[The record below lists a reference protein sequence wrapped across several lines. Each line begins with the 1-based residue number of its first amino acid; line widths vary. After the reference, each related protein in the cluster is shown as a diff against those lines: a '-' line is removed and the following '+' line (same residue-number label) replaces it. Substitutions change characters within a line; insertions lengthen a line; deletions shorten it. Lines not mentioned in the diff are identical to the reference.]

1 MAGILSVSN
10 TKNIL
15 ASAPSVCHAIYVS
28 NTTETEPINS
38 DLSGKVALVTGGSR
52 GMGAAIARRLAAA
65 GADVAL
71 TYQQNKESADAVAA
85 EITDL
90 GRRGLVIAA
99 DSADAAAIGD
109 AVDRT
114 VSELG
119 RLDIVINNAG
129 VFPYGPI
136 EETDLA
142 EIDRTIAIHVR
153 APFLAARAAVKHL
166 GRGGRIITIGS
177 NLAERAAFGDIALY
191 TMTKSAAS
199 GLTRALARELGPRG
213 ITVNQ
218 VLPGATDTDMNP
230 ADGES
235 ADAQRGFIAL
245 GDYGSVDDIAAAVI
259 FLAGETGRQI
269 TGATLTIDGGTNA

>member
-1 MAGILSVSN
+1 M
-10 TKNIL
+10 
-15 ASAPSVCHAIYVS
+15 S

-52 GMGAAIARRLAAA
+52 GMGAAIARGLAAA

-71 TYQQNKESADAVAA
+71 TYHQNKEGAEAVAA
-85 EITDL
+85 DLAGL

-99 DSADAAAIGD
+99 DSADPAAIGD

-114 VSELG
+114 VAELG

-129 VFPYGPI
+129 VFPYGPV

-153 APFLAARAAVKHL
+153 APLLAARAAVPHL

-177 NLAERAAFGDIALY
+177 NLVERAVFGDIALY
-191 TMTKSAAS
+191 TMTKAANN

-213 ITVNQ
+213 ITVNTVQ
-218 VLPGATDTDMNP
+218 PGPTDTDMNP
-230 ADGES
+230 ARGES
-235 ADAQRGFIAL
+235 ADLQRGFMAL
-245 GDYGSVDDIAAAVI
+245 GEYGSVDDIAAAVI
-259 FLAGETGRQI
+259 FLAGSTGRQI
-269 TGATLTIDGGTNA
+269 TGTTLTVDGGGNA

>member
-1 MAGILSVSN
+1 MSI
-10 TKNIL
+10 
-15 ASAPSVCHAIYVS
+15 
-28 NTTETEPINS
+28 TTETSSINS

-52 GMGAAIARRLAAA
+52 GMGAAIARGLAAA

-71 TYQQNKESADAVAA
+71 TYHQNKEGAEAVAT
-85 EITDL
+85 EIARL

-99 DSADAAAIGD
+99 DSADAAAMGD

-114 VSELG
+114 VAELG
-119 RLDIVINNAG
+119 RLDILINNAG

-142 EIDRTIAIHVR
+142 EIDRTIGVHVR
-153 APFLAARAAVKHL
+153 APFLAARAAVPQL

-177 NLAERAAFGDIALY
+177 NLAERALFGGIALY
-191 TMTKSAAS
+191 TMTKAANN
-199 GLTRALARELGPRG
+199 GMTRALARELGPRG
-213 ITVNQ
+213 ITVNLVQ
-218 VLPGATDTDMNP
+218 PGSTDTDMNP
-230 ADGES
+230 AAGED
-235 ADAQRGFIAL
+235 ADAQRSFIAL